1 MRFQVCRA
9 SQGSVSKT
17 PPCKGAVPDPNWE
30 TAWPGEHAW
39 FIELATLEELMTFL
53 DENGGALGLFTPEG
67 GEPELVI
74 EIFDD
79 DEADG

>member
-17 PPCKGAVPDPNWE
+17 PPCRGAERGPE
-30 TAWPGEHAW
+30 ARAWPGEHAW
-39 FIELATLEELMTFL
+39 FLELATMEELMAFL
-53 DENGGALGLFTPEG
+53 DKNGGALGLFAPEG
-67 GEPELVI
+67 GEPEPVI